1 MLISPLK
8 RFIIKGLLKLV
19 YLSYELSTK
28 MAANEK
34 VFAMAGYSLNVQ
46 PEQMPY

>member
-1 MLISPLK
+1 MMFLW
-8 RFIIKGLLKLV
+8 V
-19 YLSYELSTK
+19 T
-28 MAANEK
+28 ANEK